1 MIKNNYFI
9 KATLVLIFIY
19 FVGIFTISTI
29 GMFININNRTEFEF
43 HRQATLIST
52 GIIGVFLYLKLIYD
66 KIR

>member
-9 KATLVLIFIY
+9 KAILVLLFLY
-19 FVGIFTISTI
+19 FVVILTTSII
-29 GMFININNRTEFEF
+29 GMFINFNNRIEFEF

-52 GIIGVFLYLKLIYD
+52 GVIGVFLYLKLIYD